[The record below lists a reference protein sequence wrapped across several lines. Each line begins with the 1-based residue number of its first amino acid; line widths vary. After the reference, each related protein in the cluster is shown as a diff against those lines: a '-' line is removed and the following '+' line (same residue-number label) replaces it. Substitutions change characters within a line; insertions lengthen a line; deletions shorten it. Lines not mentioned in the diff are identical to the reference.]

1 MSRWSDND
9 MRAALDTIA
18 EMGLRIRELEGIIA
32 GLDQLKATRPRTVP
46 GEDFSFDIPDPLPPG
61 GRFVVIQGGSHDE

>member
-1 MSRWSDND
+1 

-18 EMGLRIRELEGIIA
+18 EMGQRIRDLEEVIA
-32 GLDQLKATRPRTVP
+32 GIDRLNANRPRTVP

-61 GRFVVIQGGSHDE
+61 GRFVIIPGGSHDE